1 MQDSMVGGK
10 CGLTVLVLV
19 NTQSII

>member
-1 MQDSMVGGK
+1 MVGEK

>member
-1 MQDSMVGGK
+1 MVGEK

-19 NTQSII
+19 NTQSNT

>member
-1 MQDSMVGGK
+1 MVGEK
-10 CGLTVLVLV
+10 CGLTVLALV